1 MDEKGRDRFYHRQ
14 LVEAVILGITM
25 VEVISLFRLAG
36 LPLSDSLSPW
46 MSSTAAGIFYVQKR
60 TDLFLGVRYTK
71 VYVTVIS
78 QVYGCT

>member
-1 MDEKGRDRFYHRQ
+1 M
-14 LVEAVILGITM
+14 EAVILGIT
-25 VEVISLFRLAG
+25 VLKLISLLRLAG

-71 VYVTVIS
+71 S
-78 QVYGCT
+78 LM